1 MSAHRPSRRS
11 VGASVDACSGRTP
24 SYRRARRTR
33 AMRQKAVEGGM
44 RRLRQERPF
53 PKQAT
58 NASIRTEADIRALRN
73 SGKTQRSESLGKH
86 DEDEHFDLAAQ
97 IANWA
102 VCSGQDVQL
111 FCLGSEEHS
120 QLLQESREC
129 GLVF

>member
-1 MSAHRPSRRS
+1 M
-11 VGASVDACSGRTP
+11 
-24 SYRRARRTR
+24 
-33 AMRQKAVEGGM
+33 
-44 RRLRQERPF
+44 RQERPF

-73 SGKTQRSESLGKH
+73 SGKAQRSESLGKL

-111 FCLGSEEHS
+111 FCSGCEEHS
-120 QLLQESREC
+120 QLLQESWEG
-129 GLVF
+129 GLVFQDQVIAARQRDEPGSRDTRGEPPTQLERNASVVASVHDQRRD

>member
-1 MSAHRPSRRS
+1 PFL
-11 VGASVDACSGRTP
+11 VGPGT
-24 SYRRARRTR
+24 
-33 AMRQKAVEGGM
+33 GGM
-44 RRLRQERPF
+44 RQERPF

-129 GLVF
+129 GLVFQDQVIAARQRDEPGSRDACGEPPAEVERN